1 MSANISLKICIKS
14 SFFNLEK
21 LDSDLCI
28 KNLPLQFQFHFMR
41 TIGFLPISQKN
52 KLSKRK
58 FLGRPL
64 FCWVLAEAI
73 FSELEEI
80 FVATDDDEIQHFI
93 SKNYNWTKKINVIS
107 FDSKTNSVEAFNS
120 FKTEKSKTGD
130 IVCLLNIFSAFVSKA
145 DINRGLSKVSD
156 QKTTHAISVVEL
168 ENKIRNEDGS
178 ITMGVQNSRFLEN
191 SALLFEKI
199 GGENLK
205 TSELIK
211 MPVETIFPIS
221 EKNWESNE
229 TIIANKLISE
239 KETKSIKF
247 LILDVDGVFTDGG
260 VYYDENGELS
270 KRFDIRDGMGLEI
283 LREHGVQVAVMT
295 SEDSALVK
303 KRMEKLKI
311 EHIFLYAKDKHSLLQ
326 NFLEQQN
333 ISRGEIAYIGDDVND
348 LANLCSVG
356 WSFCPQNATNSV
368 KPFVDIILSQNSGNG
383 AIREATERILN
394 YNKRF

>member
-1 MSANISLKICIKS
+1 
-14 SFFNLEK
+14 
-21 LDSDLCI
+21 
-28 KNLPLQFQFHFMR
+28 MR

-247 LILDVDGVFTDGG
+247 LVLDVDGVFTDGG

-311 EHIFLYAKDKHSLLQ
+311 EHVFLYAKDKHSLLQ